1 MSRKAVP
8 IISVIVLSA
17 LAVWFLFE
25 TNSVD
30 KELMEKTFV
39 FDAIY
44 YEDDQIIEIKFQDNS
59 QKTSKVVLE
68 ILGLEESFQKTYTN
82 SQFTERVPFD
92 STPQYGWKTH
102 PVTLIVEHD
111 DFGKIGLK
119 TEIHA
124 EDEPAQPIIYSS
136 M

>member
-1 MSRKAVP
+1 MSRKIIP
-8 IISVIVLSA
+8 IISVIVLSV
-17 LAVWFLFE
+17 LAAWFLLE

-30 KELMEKTFV
+30 KELMEETFV

-44 YEDDQIIEIKFQDNS
+44 YEEDQIIEITFQDSS

-68 ILGLEESFQKTYTN
+68 ILGLEESFQKTFTN

-102 PVTLIVEHD
+102 PVTLVVEHE

-124 EDEPAQPIIYSS
+124 EGEPAEPIIYSS
-136 M
+136 L